1 MFVDEVQ
8 GVGLSSNDNEEIELM
23 YRLLAKPTHVNM
35 YVFTSST
42 GPR

>member
-8 GVGLSSNDNEEIELM
+8 GVGFSFNDKKDEEVELM

-35 YVFTSST
+35 
-42 GPR
+42 

>member
-8 GVGLSSNDNEEIELM
+8 GVGLSSNDKMEKEVELM

-35 YVFTSST
+35 
-42 GPR
+42 